1 MNKVAVYTGTRN
13 LYIHMVPAIKS
24 LLANSD
30 VERVYLLIE
39 DDEFPHY
46 IPKGLVKTINMSD
59 QKFFDMTVNPNNK
72 SRFTYMAMI
81 RTAFTKIFPELDA
94 ILSLDVDTF
103 CINDISGIWN
113 IPIDQYYFSAVK
125 ENPETGGCDGWN
137 AGVMLQ
143 NLKKL
148 RETGMDDILINR
160 LRNEEIRFLDQT
172 VYNQECK
179 DAVYDM
185 NPSYNVCE
193 YCMPTKDPKIIHYA
207 GHPNWHNFPEYR
219 KWINESWES
228 VLTRHEE
235 RIKVGL

>member
-13 LYIHMVPAIKS
+13 LYIHMVPALKS
-24 LLANSD
+24 LLTNSD

-39 DDEFPHY
+39 DDEFPYY

-59 QKFFDMTVNPNNK
+59 QKFFDMTNNPNNK

-81 RTAFTKIFPELDA
+81 RTAFTKIFPELDT

-113 IPIDQYYFSAVK
+113 IPIDQHYFSAVK

-193 YCMPTKDPKIIHYA
+193 YCMPTKDPRIIHYA
-207 GHPNWHNFPEYR
+207 GHPNWDSYPEYR
-219 KWINESWES
+219 KWLNESWEK
-228 VLTRHEE
+228 VLAKHE
-235 RIKVGL
+235 RTGWSI